1 MPITLKRKASETDL
15 PRPSSA
21 VPSTLPPSVEE
32 AYRRKCVQLK
42 NRTNEVEDTNDAARL
57 RLARIKRQVE
67 KLRIER
73 AFLLEQLAKRTSTN
87 VEDSDGSPS
96 PPPTDLASLAELM
109 VNPRKP
115 KDKPLR
121 TKRGHRK
128 SMAVDVDAKATAGS
142 FTTNQ
147 AQSPTSETASHP
159 PDNHAKDAHANGVS
173 GSSKKPADAFEIY
186 CDENRQALEAK
197 KNEGDEDDLDVED
210 ELARSWRELPGS
222 EKEEFQTKFEQA
234 VAKKVEKERLSSPK
248 GENEEENDDKEVD
261 DGKEANDDKD
271 DGDDKEEKE
280 DKGEVEEK
288 EDDDEK
294 NDEDE
299 KSEEA
304 KKPQTEDEDVEMGN
318 YDDTED

>member
-1 MPITLKRKASETDL
+1 MPITLKRRAPEADFS
-15 PRPSSA
+15 RPSSA
-21 VPSTLPPSVEE
+21 IPSTLPPSVEE

-42 NRTNEVEDTNDAARL
+42 NRTNEVEDANDAARL

-128 SMAVDVDAKATAGS
+128 SMAVDVDAKATGGS

-147 AQSPTSETASHP
+147 AQSPNSETASHP
-159 PDNHAKDAHANGVS
+159 ADSQAKDARSNGVS

-186 CDENRQALEAK
+186 CDENRPALEAK

-210 ELARSWRELPGS
+210 ELSRSWKELPGS

-234 VAKKVEKERLSSPK
+234 IAKEAEREKLSASK
-248 GENEEENDDKEVD
+248 EDKEETD
-261 DGKEANDDKD
+261 DKEANDDKD
-271 DGDDKEEKE
+271 DGNDKEEKE
-280 DKGEVEEK
+280 DKEDEE
-288 EDDDEK
+288 
-294 NDEDE
+294 NDEDKNE
-299 KSEEA
+299 KPDEA
-304 KKPQTEDEDVEMGN
+304 KKVQAQDEDVEMGN
-318 YDDTED
+318 YDDTEDQDTQAGDKADE